1 MRERS
6 SHDFS
11 GGVLPGQPASI
22 WNATEPGTPYE
33 RRRVEQPVDVAIVGG
48 GIVGLTAALL
58 LKRAGR
64 TVAVLESR
72 RVAAGVTGCSTAKIT
87 SQHGLIYADLINN
100 HGVEKAKAYAD
111 ANQEAIEQIAR
122 IAGSLGIDCDFE
134 RKASYAFS
142 RTGTR
147 MKDIEQEHEAAS
159 RLGLPASL
167 VNSAPISVPVANA
180 LCFDHQAQFH
190 PRKYLLAVAA
200 AVDGDGSFVLENSR
214 VVDVR
219 DDEPC
224 RISGDGFTLDARDVI
239 VATNLP
245 ILDRGGFFARA
256 YPRAHIGIAAPIGSE
271 AAPEGMFL
279 CMDDA
284 PHSVRTWRNGA
295 ETYLIVLSASF
306 TPGETENVVGLFQQ
320 LATETQ
326 RDFPIRAI
334 EYRWMTEDYESMD
347 GLPFVGKLTPISK
360 HLFTATG
367 FSAWGIS
374 NGTAAAHL
382 LADTILERESATASL
397 YNSTRVKAAGAT
409 KFLRKNLSVGTHW
422 IGGVVSRGEQRGSDD
437 LRPGEGA
444 VIEAS
449 GKKRAVYKDDEGKIH
464 SWSPYCSHLGCL
476 LAWNNFARTWDCS
489 CHGSRFERDGRVL
502 HGPATKDM
510 EPGSESPPVGSG

>member
-6 SHDFS
+6 SEEPS
-11 GGVLPGQPASI
+11 AGVLPGQATSI
-22 WNATEPGTPYE
+22 WNATEPGEPYD
-33 RRRVEQPVDVAIVGG
+33 RREVEQSVDVAIVGG

-72 RVAAGVTGCSTAKIT
+72 RVAAQVTGGSTAKIT
-87 SQHGLIYADLINN
+87 SQHGLIYADLIDN
-100 HGVEKAKAYAD
+100 HGLEKAQAYAD

-122 IAGSLGIDCDFE
+122 IASSLGVDCDFE
-134 RKASYAFS
+134 RKASYLFS
-142 RTGTR
+142 RPGTR
-147 MKDIEQEHEAAS
+147 VKEIEQEHKATI

-167 VNSAPISVPVANA
+167 DSSAPISVPVASA
-180 LCFDHQAQFH
+180 LRFDNQAQFH

-214 VVDVR
+214 VMDVQ

-224 RISGDGFTLDARDVI
+224 RISGDGFTLSARDVI

-245 ILDRGGFFARA
+245 ILDRGGFFTRA
-256 YPRAHIGIAAPIGSE
+256 YPRAHIGIAAQIDSE

-279 CMDDA
+279 CIDDA
-284 PHSVRTWRNGA
+284 PHSLRTWRNGA
-295 ETYLIVLSASF
+295 DTYLIVLSASF
-306 TPGETENVVGLFQQ
+306 TPGETEDVAGLFQR
-320 LATETQ
+320 LVTETQ
-326 RDFPIRAI
+326 RDFPIHAI
-334 EYRWMTEDYESMD
+334 DYRWMTEDYDSMD
-347 GLPFVGKLTPISK
+347 GLPFVGKLTPLSK
-360 HLFTATG
+360 HVFTATG

-382 LADTILERESATASL
+382 LADTILERKSATASL
-397 YNSTRVKAAGAT
+397 YDSTRVKATGAT
-409 KFLRKNLSVGTHW
+409 KFLRKNLSVGKHW
-422 IGGVVSRGEQRGSDD
+422 IGGVVSRGEQRGPDD

-449 GKKRAVYKDDEGKIH
+449 GKKLAVYKDDEGKVH

-476 LAWNNFARTWDCS
+476 LTWNNFARTWDCS
-489 CHGSRFERDGRVL
+489 CHGSRFDREGRVL
-502 HGPATKDM
+502 HGPATRDM
-510 EPGSESPPVGSG
+510 EPTRESPPAGS